1 MLIICTKFDDKL
13 ARVNEFT
20 QCNSF
25 VGTCMYG
32 LCVWF
37 DENSGHRYLA

>member
-13 ARVNEFT
+13 ARVPVSEFT

-25 VGTCMYG
+25 VGTVCVYG
-32 LCVWF
+32 LMKIQDTDF
-37 DENSGHRYLA
+37 

>member
-13 ARVNEFT
+13 ARVIEFT

-25 VGTCMYG
+25 VGTCTVCVYG
-32 LCVWF
+32 LMKIQDTDF
-37 DENSGHRYLA
+37 